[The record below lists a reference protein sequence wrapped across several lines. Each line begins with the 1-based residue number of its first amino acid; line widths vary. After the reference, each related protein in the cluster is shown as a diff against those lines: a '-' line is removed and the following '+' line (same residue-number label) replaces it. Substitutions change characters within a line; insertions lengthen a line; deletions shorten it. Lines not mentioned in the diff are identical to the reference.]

1 MIHYY
6 LEKLILNIALFFL
19 SLSRLGKLDKYNVKQ
34 PTTVINYYT
43 EWIKEYLKNFKE
55 EIENYE
61 E

>member
-6 LEKLILNIALFFL
+6 LEKLTLNVAIFFL

-34 PTTVINYYT
+34 PTTVIDYYT
-43 EWIKEYLKNFKE
+43 EWIDYYLKNFKE
-55 EIENYE
+55 RIKNYE

>member
-6 LEKLILNIALFFL
+6 LEKLTLNIALFFL
-19 SLSRLGKLDKYNVKQ
+19 RLSRLGKLDKYNVKQ

-43 EWIKEYLKNFKE
+43 AWIKEYLKNFKE
-55 EIENYE
+55 GIENYE

>member
-6 LEKLILNIALFFL
+6 LEKLTLSIALFFL
-19 SLSRLGKLDKYNVKQ
+19 RLSRLGKLDKYNVKQ
-34 PTTVINYYT
+34 PTTVISYYT

-55 EIENYE
+55 GIENYE